1 MLWCFQTGYCCSSD
15 RKKKKQRNLA
25 FAVIS
30 NAFFFFFLFLV
41 TRKEPVILIVPLP
54 GPGTRQERVEISAC
68 SSECRVKTSIA
79 LILLSWHN
87 SV

>member
-1 MLWCFQTGYCCSSD
+1 MLWCFQTGYYCSSD
-15 RKKKKQRNLA
+15 RKKKKQTNLA

-30 NAFFFFFLFLV
+30 NVCFFFLFLV

-68 SSECRVKTSIA
+68 SSECRVKASIA